1 MDIRLQTLHSRRHYI
16 PKYICKNKQHPNYI
30 GHSSLTVIK
39 CRKSQATRTQCTS
52 CVNYYVRTLRRVYMR
67 RTRHRERSV
76 VEKPFVKWLTKLF
89 NDTYN
94 LIFPMLSHER
104 APYFFYKVFTI
115 YFYRT
120 LPSLLYTIHK
130 IYFFFIFNFTISKT
144 TCFDTHRLCVYYKK
158 LALR

>member
-16 PKYICKNKQHPNYI
+16 PKYICKNKQHANYI

-104 APYFFYKVFTI
+104 APYFFIRF
-115 YFYRT
+115 
-120 LPSLLYTIHK
+120 LQ
-130 IYFFFIFNFTISKT
+130 FIFLEHFLPFYIQFIKYIFFSSSILPFQKQHVSIRIGYVCIIKN
-144 TCFDTHRLCVYYKK
+144 
-158 LALR
+158 